1 MSGHKKVFD
10 ENISG
15 LPDLTIEADPE
26 KMIGESMALNE
37 DDLILE
43 DEAPEERFMKPSEIF
58 VMRQKKKHEMK
69 NKEEEVERLMEN
81 VKINNENKINEEIK
95 DENIGI
101 SKEVSQTNIDLEIK
115 EEEPVKKTRG
125 KRGKDKKVRKK
136 REMTE
141 ERKQQL
147 AAARKKSLEV
157 RRAKAAAKKANKI
170 TKKEEPKKSEPIP
183 IPPPNPMA
191 QIKSQMSFDHFCD
204 LMDRYEERK
213 RKKVSVS
220 HEPHPNKKIP
230 HHQKPR
236 PPIQKVQRTSNLAPQ
251 STRRNGNVKRENVK
265 ITPQLDSFSA
275 YSILK
280 NQKRNIHSS
289 TWGY

>member
-1 MSGHKKVFD
+1 MSGHGKVFD

-15 LPDLTIEADPE
+15 LPDLTIEVEPE
-26 KMIGESMALNE
+26 KMIGETMVDE
-37 DDLILE
+37 DDIILE
-43 DEAPEERFMKPSEIF
+43 DEVDERFMKPSEIF
-58 VMRQKKKHEMK
+58 VMRQKKKQQKKFNE
-69 NKEEEVERLMEN
+69 NNLERKMEN
-81 VKINNENKINEEIK
+81 IKINEENKIIEQKK

-101 SKEVSQTNIDLEIK
+101 SKEVSKTNIDLEINEDK
-115 EEEPVKKTRG
+115 PVKKTRG

-136 REMTE
+136 REMTD

-147 AAARKKSLEV
+147 AEARARSLQV
-157 RRAKAAAKKANKI
+157 RRAKAEAKKSNKI
-170 TKKEEPKKSEPIP
+170 TKKEDTIKSEPVP
-183 IPPPNPMA
+183 IPPPRVA
-191 QIKSQMSFDHFCD
+191 QLKSQMSFDYFCD
-204 LMDRYEERK
+204 LMDKYEERK

-236 PPIQKVQRTSNLAPQ
+236 PPIQKVQRAKHTPPQ
-251 STRRNGNVKRENVK
+251 STRRNANVKRENVK
-265 ITPQLDSFSA
+265 ITPQLESFSA

-280 NQKRNIHSS
+280 NQRKNIHSS

>member
-15 LPDLTIEADPE
+15 LPDLTIEADPQ
-26 KMIGESMALNE
+26 KMLGEESIVND

-43 DEAPEERFMKPSEIF
+43 DDTPDERFMKPSEIF
-58 VMRQKKKHEMK
+58 VMRQKKKKQDKFQEEELERNMQNMK
-69 NKEEEVERLMEN
+69 IKKEEPTIME
-81 VKINNENKINEEIK
+81 EEK
-95 DENIGI
+95 KGI
-101 SKEVSQTNIDLEIK
+101 SKDIPTTNIELEVK
-115 EEEPVKKTRG
+115 EDEPVKKTRG

-136 REMTE
+136 RVLTE
-141 ERKQQL
+141 TQKAQL

-157 RRAKAAAKKANKI
+157 RRAKAAAKKAANA
-170 TKKEEPKKSEPIP
+170 PKKQEVTKTEPIP
-183 IPPPNPMA
+183 IPPPNPPS
-191 QIKSQMSFDHFCD
+191 QIKSQMSFDYFCD

-220 HEPHPNKKIP
+220 QEPHPNKKIP
-230 HHQKPR
+230 HYQKPR
-236 PPIQKVQRTSNLAPQ
+236 PPVQRVQRSNNLAPK
-251 STRRNGNVKRENVK
+251 STRRMNNVKREEIRV
-265 ITPQLDSFSA
+265 TPQVSDFSA

-280 NQKRNIHSS
+280 NQRKNIHSS